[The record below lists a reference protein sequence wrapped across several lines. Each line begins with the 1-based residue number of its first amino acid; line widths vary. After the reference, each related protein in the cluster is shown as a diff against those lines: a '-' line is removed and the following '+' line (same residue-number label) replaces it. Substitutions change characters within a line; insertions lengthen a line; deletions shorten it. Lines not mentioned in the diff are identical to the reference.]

1 MNLEERFLNQ
11 AAAEKLP
18 EGIVEVGPLTPDP
31 EQFSKTATNRGDGI
45 GFATGAPKSA
55 VSGGSTAPTNL
66 TPSSQV
72 TSTGQKP
79 LTPDEINKLI
89 NDPALRFSAVADRIR
104 DTFNNEPKSELIPL
118 DRTMRQELAYSM
130 QQLLVDKFGVDNYR
144 AGRLSES
151 VFGGDRSG
159 APLGL
164 GLIDVTPFV
173 IPLAFQE
180 SGMSAKDS
188 FKSIERGNLGQAAL
202 EYGTGMVQGA
212 EAIPAVGMAVK
223 GLKAGAKSLA
233 PNIADVMESGLRK
246 TGMITDIVPDGK
258 SVIKPEDIKLIEET
272 KSDWVFELPNGTRKN
287 IDKFEYLS
295 DIATMGQYAPSKEQ
309 MILSAKKDVA
319 QMVYEQANKQAPKS
333 DIGFYS
339 AVENATINI
348 QRKSG
353 TGQSF
358 LNDIMK
364 GENVK
369 PEEIKWIGLD
379 DFLKNKKNVTKQE
392 VQDYISNN
400 KVDVREVKSTVIRPL
415 LDNGARPVM
424 EGDKGVFLPKFG
436 TYQLAGGENYRE
448 LLLTMP
454 SKNTG
459 ELDAAQKQA
468 DSLRKQTADLM
479 ADWKRISEEKPASD
493 ESKAA
498 YVKVTD
504 SRRLLNEAEKTVS
517 VIKKE
522 SGLQTY
528 SSEHFNQPNILAHL
542 RVNDRVDADGKKM
555 LLIEEV
561 QSDWHQAGR
570 DVGYA
575 KNVQNEINA
584 IQKQMDELGNQRDPV
599 TNRMTNEKQWFELG
613 KQKDELIKQSQGVPD
628 APFKDTWYQ
637 LALKRALQYASE
649 NGYERVGLTT
659 GKQQID
665 RYSNAIRQNV
675 DQISFYPFGTKGGTE
690 VYAKKDNKVTFRGII
705 IDGKF
710 IDGKAEGLT
719 ADKVLGKSM
728 AKQIAEKKDGV
739 ITGDNLSIGGEGMKK
754 YYDEAYPN
762 FIDKYAKKWNAKI
775 GETKINPKGTAW
787 KYGLD
792 LKDTDIPVRYVD
804 ITPEMKAGV
813 KKGQPL
819 FAAAPIGAA
828 TGAATMQDER
838 KK

>member
-1 MNLEERFLNQ
+1 MNLEQKFLN
-11 AAAEKLP
+11 AAAAQLVDEPELP
-18 EGIVEVGPLTPDP
+18 VEGDANFRGPVPPAAQLEAPTGEIVLTPDSP
-31 EQFSKTATNRGDGI
+31 EAAARIAAGRSTPASIVGQEAPTAKPASAPSLPAVPVTDRVFPEYSGSIQSIPRNTLQEMMGNIGSAIQSGAEYLDFAVIGLPDVGTLTLKDLTVGDLGKVMEAMSY
-45 GFATGAPKSA
+45 GFYPVETKSA
-55 VSGGSTAPTNL
+55 AG
-66 TPSSQV
+66 
-72 TSTGQKP
+72 
-79 LTPDEINKLI
+79 
-89 NDPALRFSAVADRIR
+89 
-104 DTFNNEPKSELIPL
+104 IPL
-118 DRTMRQELAYSM
+118 LMPTAEALD
-130 QQLLVDKFGVDNYR
+130 LLN
-144 AGRLSES
+144 
-151 VFGGDRSG
+151 
-159 APLGL
+159 
-164 GLIDVTPFV
+164 
-173 IPLAFQE
+173 
-180 SGMSAKDS
+180 
-188 FKSIERGNLGQAAL
+188 
-202 EYGTGMVQGA
+202 
-212 EAIPAVGMAVK
+212 AIPAFQAANKAIQYGAK
-223 GLKAGAKSLA
+223 GLKAGAEALA
-233 PNIADVMESGLRK
+233 PAAADVIESGLRK
-246 TGMITDIVPDGK
+246 TGMIMDIVPDGK
-258 SVIKPEDIKLIEET
+258 SVIKPEDIKLVQET
-272 KSDWVFELPNGTRKN
+272 QSDWIFELPNGTRKT

-295 DIATMGQYAPSKEQ
+295 DVATMGQYAPSKEQ
-309 MILSAKKDVA
+309 MILSAKKEVA
-319 QMVYEQANKQAPKS
+319 QMAYEQANKQVPKS
-333 DIGFYS
+333 EIGFYS
-339 AVENATINI
+339 AVENAAMNV
-348 QRKSG
+348 QRNSG
-353 TGQSF
+353 AGQSF

-364 GENVK
+364 GDNVK
-369 PEEIKWIGLD
+369 PEEIKWMGLD
-379 DFLKNKKNVTKQE
+379 DFLKGKKNVTKQE
-392 VQDYISNN
+392 VQDFIANN
-400 KVDVREVKSTVIRPL
+400 KVDVQEVKSTVIRPL
-415 LDNGARPVM
+415 LDNGARPVV
-424 EGDKGVFLPKFG
+424 EGDKGAFLPKFG
-436 TYQLAGGENYRE
+436 KFQLAGGENYRE

-454 SKNTG
+454 SKNMG

-468 DSLRKQTADLM
+468 DLLRKQTADLM
-479 ADWKRISEEKPASD
+479 ADWKRISEAKPASG
-493 ESKAA
+493 ESQAA
-498 YVKVTD
+498 YVKVSD

-517 VIKKE
+517 AMKKE
-522 SGLQTY
+522 SGSQTY
-528 SSEHFNQPNILAHL
+528 SSEHFTQPNILAHL
-542 RVNDRVDADGKKM
+542 RVNDRLDADGKKM

-599 TNRMTNEKQWFELG
+599 TNRITNEKQWFELG

-710 IDGKAEGLT
+710 IDGEAEGLT

-728 AKQIAEKKDGV
+728 VKQITEKKDGV

-762 FIDKYAKKWNAKI
+762 FLDKYSKKWNAKI

>member
-18 EGIVEVGPLTPDP
+18 EGIVEVGELTRDP
-31 EQFSKTATNRGDGI
+31 EQFSADATKRGDSV
-45 GFATGAPKSA
+45 GFANGAAKSA

-89 NDPALRFSAVADRIR
+89 NDPALRFSAVSDRIR
-104 DTFNNEPKSELIPL
+104 ETFNNEPQSELIPL
-118 DRTMRQELAYSM
+118 NRTMRQELAYSM

-233 PNIADVMESGLRK
+233 PNIADVMESGMRK
-246 TGMITDIVPDGK
+246 TGMTMDIVPDGK
-258 SVIKPEDIKLIEET
+258 SV
-272 KSDWVFELPNGTRKN
+272 
-287 IDKFEYLS
+287 
-295 DIATMGQYAPSKEQ
+295 MQ
-309 MILSAKKDVA
+309 
-319 QMVYEQANKQAPKS
+319 QAPKS

-339 AVENATINI
+339 AVENAAVNV

-353 TGQSF
+353 AGQSF

-369 PEEIKWIGLD
+369 AEEIKWIGLD
-379 DFLKNKKNVTKQE
+379 DFLKGKKNVTKQE
-392 VQDYISNN
+392 VQDYIANN
-400 KVDVREVKSTVIRPL
+400 KVDVQEVRSTVIRPL
-415 LDNGARPVM
+415 LDNGARPVF
-424 EGDKGVFLPKFG
+424 EGDKGAFLPKFG
-436 TYQLAGGENYRE
+436 QYVLEGGENYRE

-454 SKNTG
+454 DKRPTVFTV
-459 ELDAAQKQA
+459 QA
-468 DSLRKQTADLM
+468 DSLTKEFNTMDEANAYKNTLM
-479 ADWKRISEEKPASD
+479 QQYP
-493 ESKAA
+493 
-498 YVKVTD
+498 
-504 SRRLLNEAEKTVS
+504 N
-517 VIKKE
+517 
-522 SGLQTY
+522 
-528 SSEHFNQPNILAHL
+528 SSPNIIQNKSLAPDNVNYKSSHFPDQRNILAHL
-542 RVNDRVDADGKKM
+542 RVNDRVDDDGKKM

-570 DVGYA
+570 DKGYRQGQELKAITYKPDDFKISQTEFQYVTKDARGNERVVGKGVVGSEQDA
-575 KNVQNEINA
+575 KEYFANWLTNLESEEATKSSI
-584 IQKQMDELGNQRDPV
+584 LRSNQ
-599 TNRMTNEKQWFELG
+599 
-613 KQKDELIKQSQGVPD
+613 VPD

-637 LALKRALQYASE
+637 LALKRALQHAAE

-659 GKQQID
+659 GKQQVD
-665 RYSNAIRQNV
+665 RFDLSKQVNAVSYHPDDKGRGMFLNVFGKNNEVIYSKLTPENEVANV
-675 DQISFYPFGTKGGTE
+675 IGKET
-690 VYAKKDNKVTFRGII
+690 AKKLLEQKPIDDNRVLQ
-705 IDGKF
+705 
-710 IDGKAEGLT
+710 GL
-719 ADKVLGKSM
+719 DLK
-728 AKQIAEKKDGV
+728 
-739 ITGDNLSIGGEGMKK
+739 IGGEGMKK
-754 YYDEAYPN
+754 YYDEIYPK
-762 FIDKYAKKWNAKI
+762 FLEKYGKKWNAKM
-775 GETKINPKGTAW
+775 GETGITTGRANVNGVPSMYPDKET
-787 KYGLD
+787 
-792 LKDTDIPVRYVD
+792 VRYID

>member
-18 EGIVEVGPLTPDP
+18 EGIVEVLPPIRDP
-31 EQFSKTATNRGDGI
+31 EQFSKTATNREGGV
-45 GFATGAPKSA
+45 GFATGAAQSA
-55 VSGGSTAPTNL
+55 VSSGAKTAPTNL
-66 TPSSQV
+66 TPFSQAA
-72 TSTGQKP
+72 TTGQKP

-89 NDPALRFSAVADRIR
+89 NDPALRFSAVSDRIKE
-104 DTFNNEPKSELIPL
+104 TFNNEPQSELIPL

-180 SGMSAKDS
+180 SGISAGKSFDQIDS
-188 FKSIERGNLGQAAL
+188 GNLGQAAL
-202 EYGTGMVQGA
+202 EYGVGMLQGA

-258 SVIKPEDIKLIEET
+258 SV
-272 KSDWVFELPNGTRKN
+272 
-287 IDKFEYLS
+287 
-295 DIATMGQYAPSKEQ
+295 MQ
-309 MILSAKKDVA
+309 
-319 QMVYEQANKQAPKS
+319 QAPKS

-339 AVENATINI
+339 AVENAAVNV

-369 PEEIKWIGLD
+369 AEEIKWIGLD
-379 DFLKNKKNVTKQE
+379 DFLKSKKNVTKQE
-392 VQDYISNN
+392 VQDYITNN
-400 KVDVREVKSTVIRPL
+400 KVDVQEVQLGGAQQYDAKRLDQLEFEYKSLKKHPIDDPSFGEEKYNELIKLMNIRDQSTTQSL
-415 LDNGARPVM
+415 YAAAEEATRRGQIAQKQGKKNRAEAYFKESEFLNTRAEKLDL
-424 EGDKGVFLPKFG
+424 EGQGMSNPTKFG
-436 TYQLAGGENYRE
+436 QYTLAGGENYRE
-448 LLLTMP
+448 ILLTMP
-454 SKNTG
+454 DKTPTVFTV
-459 ELDAAQKQA
+459 QA
-468 DSLRKQTADLM
+468 DSLTKEFNTMDEATAYKNTLM
-479 ADWKRISEEKPASD
+479 QQYP
-493 ESKAA
+493 
-498 YVKVTD
+498 
-504 SRRLLNEAEKTVS
+504 N
-517 VIKKE
+517 
-522 SGLQTY
+522 
-528 SSEHFNQPNILAHL
+528 SSPNIIQNKSLAPNDVNYKSTHFPDQKNILAHL

-570 DVGYA
+570 DKGY
-575 KNVQNEINA
+575 K
-584 IQKQMDELGNQRDPV
+584 
-599 TNRMTNEKQWFELG
+599 T
-613 KQKDELIKQSQGVPD
+613 KQSLENWYNQNKLENDPPFADLNSDQIKTIERNRNAGMGKDDGVPD

-659 GKQQID
+659 GKQQAD
-665 RYSNAIRQNV
+665 RFDLS
-675 DQISFYPFGTKGGTE
+675 
-690 VYAKKDNKVTFRGII
+690 
-705 IDGKF
+705 
-710 IDGKAEGLT
+710 
-719 ADKVLGKSM
+719 
-728 AKQIAEKKDGV
+728 KQIDTLYPSKELDGTYTIDATKKSDGEVISVAKNIKESELSNYVGKDIANKIIKEKLDLGEDFEMSGV
-739 ITGDNLSIGGEGMKK
+739 DLKIGGEGMKK
-754 YYDEAYPN
+754 YYDEIYPK
-762 FIDKYAKKWNAKI
+762 FLEKYGKKWNAKM
-775 GETKINPKGTAW
+775 GETGITTGRANVNGVPSMYPDKET
-787 KYGLD
+787 
-792 LKDTDIPVRYVD
+792 VRYID

-828 TGAATMQDER
+828 TGAATMQDEG